1 MAPSSVSTTTYLRSL
16 IYYHLDHSLL
26 KNALFF
32 AQRLVAYEPR
42 SGDAAYLL
50 ALCQYQSGLTK
61 AAWDTSRPYASKGSN
76 LGCCYVFAQ
85 ASLELGKYV
94 DGLHAIEKSRLLW
107 QNRNTWN
114 LHSESRR
121 GHIPD
126 AAAVLCLKGKLWK
139 EYKNMD
145 EAVQCWAQA
154 VKLNPFMWDAVL
166 ALTESGAKVN
176 ISSIYQLNQD
186 LVGTVQASYMGKE
199 NLPEEEKT
207 APRIPKLQTVHDP
220 FTSAARQN
228 GNHGSSVLYEKLNN
242 SKIGINKTDPM
253 HEEQLPTP
261 SMVMDVDDAA
271 LQNGNGSV
279 RTDAPPELVRKPRST
294 TELQESNARSRLAAT
309 RAKTRLKPA
318 EEHPLEPPA
327 SKRTIS
333 AHVLNTAPLN
343 GEPARR
349 STRLQTARPPSQVAT
364 AAPSKISTFANSLG
378 LRETRDIKKPK
389 APALVKG
396 RTANAATVGRVVS
409 GNRIKADSAEPD
421 IKQPLQPVQQAAA
434 PLPPPPMPL
443 KQRVDVQQLDRDIE
457 AIHQLLDLNGQIAMA
472 QYALSIYD
480 TTMCISILQNLPSAQ
495 RETPFVLST
504 LGRAHYECAQYSQ
517 AEKYF
522 IRVRQLAP
530 AQLTDMEIY
539 STTLWHL
546 KSDVEL
552 AYLAHELAEIERNS
566 PQTWVAI
573 GNSFSLQREHEQALK
588 CFKRSTQ
595 LDPAF
600 AYGFTLQGH
609 EYVAN
614 EEFEKAL
621 EAYRSAVAAEPR
633 HYNAWYGLGKVYEKL
648 GKYTVAETHYRTA
661 VSINPSNAVLMCC
674 IGMVLEKTK
683 QNTEALR
690 FYDRAC
696 RLAPK
701 SALSRFKKARCL
713 MTTGDPEGALQE
725 LEMLKDIAPDEANV
739 WFLMGRLYKMV
750 HRRGEA
756 IRAFTIA
763 LNLDPKVS
771 RSMFQNLLKEDS

>member
-1 MAPSSVSTTTYLRSL
+1 MLPSSVSTTTYLRNL
-16 IYYHLDHSLL
+16 IYYHLDHGLL

-50 ALCQYQSGLTK
+50 ALCQYQSGFTK
-61 AAWDTSRPYASKGSN
+61 AAWDTSRPHASKGSN

-85 ASLELGKYV
+85 TSLEQGRYV

-154 VKLNPFMWDAVL
+154 VKLNPFMWDAVVG
-166 ALTESGAKVN
+166 LTESGAKIN
-176 ISSIYQLNQD
+176 IPRIYQLNQEM
-186 LVGTVQASYMGKE
+186 VGTVHASYMGKE

-207 APRIPKLQTVHDP
+207 APQLSKLQAVHDP
-220 FTSAARQN
+220 FVAAPRQN
-228 GNHGSSVLYEKLNN
+228 GNHGSAVLFEKLNN
-242 SKIGINKTDPM
+242 SKTGVNKVDSM
-253 HEEQLPTP
+253 HDEVVPT
-261 SMVMDVDDAA
+261 SATVMDVDDAV
-271 LQNGNGSV
+271 LPNGNGSGRV
-279 RTDAPPELVRKPRST
+279 DAPPELVRKPRST

-309 RAKTRLKPA
+309 RAKTRPKPA
-318 EEHPLEPPA
+318 EENSSELPA

-333 AHVLNTAPLN
+333 GYISSTAPSN

-364 AAPSKISTFANSLG
+364 VAPSKISTFANSLG

-396 RTANAATVGRVVS
+396 RTATTATVGRVVS
-409 GNRIKADSAEPD
+409 GNRIKADSTEPD
-421 IKQPLQPVQQAAA
+421 IKQTLQPVQQATIQQS
-434 PLPPPPMPL
+434 PIPV
-443 KQRVDVQQLDRDIE
+443 KQRVDAQQADRDID
-457 AIHQLLDLNGQIAMA
+457 ALRQLLDLNGQIAMA
-472 QYALSIYD
+472 HYALSIYD
-480 TTMCISILQNLPSAQ
+480 TMTCISILQNLPSAQ

-530 AQLTDMEIY
+530 SQLADMEIY

-552 AYLAHELAEIERNS
+552 AYLAHELVEIERNS

-595 LDPAF
+595 LDPQF

-621 EAYRSAVAAEPR
+621 GAYRSAVAAEPR

-648 GKYTVAETHYRTA
+648 GKYTAAETHYRTA
-661 VSINPSNAVLMCC
+661 VSINPSNAVLLCC
-674 IGMVLEKTK
+674 IGMVLEKTR
-683 QNTEALR
+683 QHTEALH

-713 MTTGDPEGALQE
+713 MSTGDPEGALQE
-725 LEMLKDIAPDEANV
+725 LELLKDIAPDEANV

-771 RSMFQNLLKEDS
+771 TSMY